1 MGRIILY
8 TGKGGVGKTTVS
20 AATAVRAADLG
31 HRTIVLS
38 TDAAHSLADSFD
50 TPLGPEPTQVAENLW
65 AQESDVYFN
74 IKHFWG
80 IVQEWLTA
88 LLVWQGMREIDADEV
103 AVLPG
108 MDELASLFWITRNYE
123 SGQFDTV
130 IVDCAPTGQAL
141 SLLSFPEAARW
152 WIDKVLSV
160 ERRIAKIAG
169 PVVRG
174 LTGMPVPKK
183 EVFDAAEDLM
193 SRLAELHDLLSD
205 REVSTVRLVINPEK
219 MVVKEAQRS
228 FTYLNLYG
236 YVTDAVICNRLLPKQ
251 IEDGYFL
258 RWQES
263 QQRYRRQ
270 IDEAFSPL
278 PVLTAP
284 LLEHEVVGMEGLRE
298 MADHLFGGAD
308 PTRIY
313 YPAVAQEVRSL
324 DGEYVLSLGMPFVER
339 KDVSLAQRGDELT
352 VVVGAYKRQVLLP
365 RALAGRR
372 AVSAKMDGDRLTIA
386 FTRDEQPHLKPR

>member
-20 AATAVRAADLG
+20 AATALRAAEMG
-31 HRTIVLS
+31 HRTVVLS
-38 TDAAHSLADSFD
+38 TDSAHSLADSFD

-74 IKHFWG
+74 IKNWWG

-88 LLVWQGMREIDADEV
+88 LLVWQGMREMEAEEV

-108 MDELASLFWITRNYE
+108 MEELANLLWITRNYE
-123 SGQFDTV
+123 SGKFDTV

-141 SLLSFPEAARW
+141 TLLSFPEAARW
-152 WIDKVLSV
+152 WMDKVLPV
-160 ERRIAKIAG
+160 ERRLAKIAG

-174 LTGMPVPKK
+174 LTGMPVPNKP
-183 EVFDAAEDLM
+183 VFDAAEELAG
-193 SRLAELHDLLSD
+193 RLAELHDLLSD
-205 REVSTVRLVINPEK
+205 REVSTVRLVVNPEK
-219 MVVKEAQRS
+219 MVIKEAQRS

-236 YVTDAVICNRLLPKQ
+236 YVTDAVVCNRLLPK
-251 IEDGYFL
+251 EVADSYFA
-258 RWQES
+258 RWQTA
-263 QQRYRRQ
+263 QRKYRRQ
-270 IDEAFSPL
+270 IEEAFSPL

-284 LLEHEVVGMEGLRE
+284 LLEHEVVGVEGLRDL
-298 MADHLFGGAD
+298 AQRLFGDDD

-313 YPAVAQEVRSL
+313 YSAVAQEVRSR
-324 DGEYVLSLGMPFVER
+324 DGEYELSLGMPFVER
-339 KDVSLAQRGDELT
+339 EEISLAQRGDELSIK
-352 VVVGAYKRQVLLP
+352 VGSYKRQVLLP

-372 AVSAKMDGDRLTIA
+372 ASSAKMDGDRLTIS
-386 FTRDEQPHLKPR
+386 FTRGD